1 MSSIIILQPDELDA
15 IIERAVRS
23 AVRQL
28 SAETHRSHV
37 PEYMDKK
44 ALADHLSVSV
54 STIGRMMRAGMPYS
68 TASGSP
74 RFRTADVDL
83 WMRTEGHRNVISINK
98 RKAA

>member
-1 MSSIIILQPDELDA
+1 MPEIIILQPDQLDA

-28 SAETHRSHV
+28 TGELHQPHV

-44 ALADHLSVSV
+44 ALAAYLNVSV
-54 STIGRMMRAGMPYS
+54 STIGRMMRAGMPYAI
-68 TASGSP
+68 ASGSP